1 MQERL
6 KKWLTLNNRNTNV
19 SGDSTSEDFFND
31 YIEFKK
37 FITEFLEDLNK
48 VLKPKT
54 R

>member
-6 KKWLTLNNRNTNV
+6 KEWLTLNNGNTNV

-37 FITEFLEDLNK
+37 FITEFLEDLYK
-48 VLKPKT
+48 VLKT
-54 R
+54 